1 MRIEIYYC
9 QGKCSVRKKQ
19 GPLKIWNSRN
29 LSFARKYKHS
39 RECTIT
45 MEIQDD
51 DEISTE
57 KVGTSGHIYLLGVCG
72 LRHLVA
78 VETGDLH
85 HQTGS
90 KEKVR
95 EHFWRI
101 CLN

>member
-19 GPLKIWNSRN
+19 GPLKIWNSRD

-39 RECTIT
+39 REYTIT

-72 LRHLVA
+72 IWLPWRPETYIIRQAARKRSENTFGGVA
-78 VETGDLH
+78 
-85 HQTGS
+85 
-90 KEKVR
+90 
-95 EHFWRI
+95 
-101 CLN
+101 